1 MVVAKKPNYT
11 VKLKNADVTIVV
23 EICKTLCGISV
34 IDDCAGKFQ
43 NFNLH
48 EFREKANGGSA
59 EDGANEKEQ
68 DGNDGEKE

>member
-1 MVVAKKPNYT
+1 
-11 VKLKNADVTIVV
+11 
-23 EICKTLCGISV
+23 V

-59 EDGANEKEQ
+59 EDGDNEKEQ